1 MKKLLI
7 LGAALFM
14 FAAPSCKKDDNKRTG
29 VCYCDFANGQK
40 QEYDLTHL
48 SREQQIDTCNNHNKN
63 AGNFG
68 GVCKLK

>member
-1 MKKLLI
+1 MKYVI
-7 LGAALFM
+7 GIFIVLFTM
-14 FAAPSCKKDDNKRTG
+14 TACNKDDDDNKRTG

-48 SREQQIDTCNNHNKN
+48 ARQSQIDTCNNHNKN